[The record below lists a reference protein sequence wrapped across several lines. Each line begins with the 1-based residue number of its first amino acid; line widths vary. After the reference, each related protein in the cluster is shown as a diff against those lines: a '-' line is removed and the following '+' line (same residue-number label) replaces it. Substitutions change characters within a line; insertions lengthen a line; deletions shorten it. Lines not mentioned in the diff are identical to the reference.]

1 MLFFRTTLL
10 LGMGV
15 LVLPTDEASQAR
27 VYQGARTAVTWTA
40 TFCDRNAETC
50 VKGGEYWVI
59 FKKKA
64 EFGARMAYDIISE
77 RNTQTASAT
86 PAPAAVPS
94 TPAPNGKFGAH
105 PQQAVLPVRGTLKP
119 SDLEPAWRGPSKV
132 ARAG

>member
-1 MLFFRTTLL
+1 MFFFRTTLL

-40 TFCDRNAETC
+40 SFCDRNAETC

-77 RNTQTASAT
+77 RNAQTATAA
-86 PAPAAVPS
+86 APPPQP
-94 TPAPNGKFGAH
+94 TAPGGKFGAH
-105 PQQAVLPVRGTLKP
+105 PQQAVLPTRSTLKP
-119 SDLEPAWRGPSKV
+119 SDLEPAWRGTTKV

>member
-10 LGMGV
+10 LGLGV

-40 TFCDRNAETC
+40 TFCERNADTC
-50 VKGGEYWVI
+50 VKGGEYWVL

-64 EFGARMAYDIISE
+64 EFGAKMAYDLVSE
-77 RNTQTASAT
+77 RNAAAASA
-86 PAPAAVPS
+86 APTVPQ
-94 TPAPNGKFGAH
+94 PPGGKLGAQ
-105 PQQAVLPVRGTLKP
+105 PMQPVLPVRGTLKP
-119 SDLEPAWRGPSKV
+119 SDLEPAWRGTSKV

>member
-10 LGMGV
+10 VGMGV

-27 VYQGARTAVTWTA
+27 VYQGARSAVTWTA

-64 EFGARMAYDIISE
+64 EFGAKMAYDLISE
-77 RNTQTASAT
+77 RNAQTAIVAVPT
-86 PAPAAVPS
+86 PAPGGKLG
-94 TPAPNGKFGAH
+94 TP
-105 PQQAVLPVRGTLKP
+105 PQQPVMPVRGTLKP
-119 SDLEPAWRGPSKV
+119 SDLEPAWRGTSKV

>member
-1 MLFFRTTLL
+1 MFFLRTTLL
-10 LGMGV
+10 LGLGV

-27 VYQGARTAVTWTA
+27 LYQGARTAVTWTT

-64 EFGARMAYDIISE
+64 EFGAKMAYDLVSE
-77 RNTQTASAT
+77 RNAQAANA
-86 PAPAAVPS
+86 APAA
-94 TPAPNGKFGAH
+94 PARGGNNGAQ
-105 PQQAVLPVRGTLKP
+105 PQQHPVLPTRGTLKP
-119 SDLEPAWRGPSKV
+119 SDLEPTWRGTSKV

>member
-50 VKGGEYWVI
+50 IKGGEYWVI

-64 EFGARMAYDIISE
+64 EFGARMAYDIVSE
-77 RNTQTASAT
+77 RSTQTAAAT
-86 PAPAAVPS
+86 PPAAATLP
-94 TPAPNGKFGAH
+94 PGGKSGAR
-105 PQQAVLPVRGTLKP
+105 PQHSAQPTRGTLKP
-119 SDLEPAWRGPSKV
+119 SDLEPAWRGTTKV
-132 ARAG
+132 ARAE